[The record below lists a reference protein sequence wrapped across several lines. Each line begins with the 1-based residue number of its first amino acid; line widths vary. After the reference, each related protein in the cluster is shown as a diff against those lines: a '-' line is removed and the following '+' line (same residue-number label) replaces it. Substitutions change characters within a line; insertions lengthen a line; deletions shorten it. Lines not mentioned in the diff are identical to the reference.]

1 MLTISYIY
9 DLLTFNNFATH
20 MGMHLTSV
28 RDIAS
33 QIKVRRKELG
43 WTQSQLAEQS
53 GVSRDW
59 IMAIEKAKPT
69 VELSLVLRTLK
80 ALKLHLMSEAKT
92 IQGIHSDSNH
102 GTVEPT
108 TKRS

>member
-1 MLTISYIY
+1 MLTISHIY
-9 DLLTFNNFATH
+9 TLLTFDYFAIRL
-20 MGMHLTSV
+20 GMQITSV

-80 ALKLHLMSEAKT
+80 ALKVHLVSEAKT

-108 TKRS
+108 NKLS